1 EGVVIGVTPFEWDV
15 RVSSKED
22 PGGHADV
29 YWPGSLHHST
39 GHYSAALRK
48 EKPMNT
54 NEDTATSRLRDPAG
68 LNKTEPGLY
77 VPRDET

>member
-1 EGVVIGVTPFEWDV
+1 VAGSTIEGVVIGVTPFEWDV

-39 GHYSAALRK
+39 GHYYFRSI
-48 EKPMNT
+48 
-54 NEDTATSRLRDPAG
+54 S
-68 LNKTEPGLY
+68 
-77 VPRDET
+77 